1 MNLICIIGNL
11 TRDPERKATKNGVDV
26 CEFDVAVNGRRNAN
40 GDQETTY
47 FRVSAWRG
55 LAASC
60 AQYLAKGRKV
70 AVVGTIKGR
79 AYADKNGTPRASLEI
94 TAIEVEFLSPR
105 QDAGEAAYVQ
115 QERQAIQQETQQS
128 TMFPQYTQVD
138 EDDSLPF

>member
-1 MNLICIIGNL
+1 MNLVCIIGNL
-11 TRDPERKATKNGVDV
+11 CNNPTRKATKNGVDV
-26 CEFDVAVNGRRNAN
+26 CEFDVAVNGRKNAN

-47 FRVSAWRG
+47 FRVVAWRG

-60 AQYLAKGRKV
+60 SAYLAKGRKV
-70 AVVGTIKGR
+70 AVVGSIRGR
-79 AYADKNGTPRASLEI
+79 AYADKNGAPRASLEI
-94 TAIEVEFLSPR
+94 TADEVEFLSPR

>member
-1 MNLICIIGNL
+1 MNKILIIGNL
-11 TRDPERKATKNGVDV
+11 CNNPTMKATKSGADV
-26 CEFDVAVNGRRNAN
+26 CEFDVAVNGRKNAN

-60 AQYLAKGRKV
+60 AAYLAKGRKV
-70 AVVGTIKGR
+70 AVIGSIRGR

-94 TAIEVEFLSPR
+94 TADEVEFLSPR
-105 QDAGEAAYVQ
+105 QDAGESSYVQ

-128 TMFPQYTQVD
+128 TMFPQYTPVEPS
-138 EDDSLPF
+138 EDLPF